1 MTPLLPLLLLLA
13 AAGCSGAFLPRRLEY
28 EAAFPEARPEARPA
42 ALDDSPLCE
51 DVHPELRLPCR
62 CSFIHSRRAGEDHVT
77 VEVAM
82 DCDRVVFPG
91 ELPALPARAPI
102 VAFSQ
107 RWAGHQALPT
117 AALTTAEL
125 PLRRLDLAGNSL
137 RRLSD
142 RQLAGHLADHLQE
155 LNLADNL
162 LGDNL
167 NPIFSASEFHSL
179 RELRVLD
186 LSGNQIKG
194 LEEGI
199 LKGCDSLQELRLDRN
214 SLLEVP
220 APSLHGPRALRALA
234 LAHNRISLIRDGAL
248 VGLQQ
253 LQRLDLG
260 FNTITSLEGGALT
273 GLAKLQELNLCH
285 NRITKLNS
293 DVFEGAAA
301 IEVLDLSQNF
311 LREVPS
317 VAFKE
322 LTKLRHLNMSANLIQ
337 RLDNEALRAQTQLE
351 SLDLSGNNI
360 GNIAPGTFRG
370 LRALRHLDLSVN
382 ALRTVEDDA
391 FEGLD
396 ALETLRLRDNNILA
410 VPASALGRLP
420 RLRTLSLDY
429 NRLAVVSADLLR
441 AVSERA
447 SDLGLARNVIRELSP
462 AAFRDFTR
470 LRRLD
475 LSANLLLSLDA
486 SALVGLE
493 DTLEELDLSG
503 NRISSVAGGPLALR
517 KLRVLDLSD
526 NQLQALGRAPLSG
539 LPALEVLD
547 LSGNPLLLPS
557 PTGGTGGILSGLV
570 HLRVLDLS
578 RVGLRALSADLL
590 HRAADLESVS
600 LAGNALQELPEG
612 AFASLVNLTSV
623 DLSGNQLSNIRTGAF
638 TGLPALRKL
647 NLSRN
652 KLQAFR
658 GEVLEGAGAGQGG
671 PSASALRELDLSQ
684 NQLGYLFPNS
694 FRAHPRLRRLVLSQN
709 KLTFFPGELLTGLR
723 YLEEVDLSGNL
734 LKAVDDMDF
743 ARLPRLRELDLS
755 NNQLEALSETAFHNS
770 TQLQMLRLAG
780 NRLERLSERTF
791 EGLCR
796 IELLDLEG
804 NLLTELPDALFER
817 GRVHILDNINLARN
831 QFEVAPLAT
840 LQRQYFFLSSVDLS
854 GNKLVDI
861 PADDTIMV
869 NIKRLDLSF
878 NPLSQDA
885 IANVLAEPKTVREL
899 NMAGTG
905 IQSLTQLETPFLRS
919 LNLSHNN
926 LTHFGREVVARPTL
940 MEVLDLSHNRLAS
953 FPRVGAQLRHLQML
967 DVSDN
972 PIPSIV
978 QGDLDGLSGLR
989 HLNISALAA
998 LSRLERSALSGLSSL
1013 SSLRAAGYPRLGYLD
1028 AAGLLRTLPFLTTL
1042 RLELKDPTVGGDT
1055 LAPALQPRL
1064 QELGLHGP
1072 RVRSLSSSAL
1082 AGLKA
1087 ARVRLLLTDTSLAA
1101 LPPAL
1106 FFPLPRSC
1114 RLVVDVSRA
1123 KLPTLSPQLL
1133 AALDDRRGLY
1143 TLQGLATNPLHCDCA
1158 ARALRRWLP
1167 GSGMG
1172 DLRCQSPPAMAGRL
1186 LVEVGDD
1193 DLTCDP
1199 HRAQQQATTSTT
1211 TTVPAAPTTTSAPI
1225 ITMLSK
1231 HHPGRHHGRP
1241 GQHGAQSTTEPDIIW
1256 SLPPTTPRPH
1266 HKAPGATVM
1275 SPRPAQGAAVVS
1287 NDDTLI
1293 IGIVG
1298 GVVAFIAILVI
1309 VICIVRLRITSNQYR
1324 GGPMAAGPLGGP
1336 MGAAQHHARHQAAMQ
1351 ANEYGPPPMY
1361 LSPYAAHGY
1370 AAATLPHGAAAH
1382 AQHSKMHTLAAAPSL
1397 APSLAP
1403 SHVSPRRTS
1412 YASLG
1417 RGAHT
1422 PTPCYAQGMQQH
1434 SPYYITFPGE
1444 EKEHR

>member
-1 MTPLLPLLLLLA
+1 MSLA
-13 AAGCSGAFLPRRLEY
+13 VLDQQASTSTWPSAWASAWPAAGSV
-28 EAAFPEARPEARPA
+28 
-42 ALDDSPLCE
+42 DDTPLCE
-51 DVHPELRLPCR
+51 DVHPELRVPCR
-62 CSFIHSRRAGEDHVT
+62 CSFIHSRRAGEEHVT

-91 ELPALPARAPI
+91 EMPALPARAPI

-117 AALTTAEL
+117 QALTTAEL

-142 RQLAGHLADHLQE
+142 RQLAGHLAAHLQE
-155 LNLADNL
+155 LILADNL

-167 NPIFSASEFHSL
+167 NPIFSASEFHGL
-179 RELRVLD
+179 RELRMLD

-199 LKGCDSLQELRLDRN
+199 LKGCDNLQELRLNRN
-214 SLLEVP
+214 SLAEVP
-220 APSLHGPRALRALA
+220 SQSLHGPRALRALA
-234 LAHNRISLIRDGAL
+234 LARNRIALVRGGAL
-248 VGLQQ
+248 EGLQQ
-253 LQRLDLG
+253 LARLDLS
-260 FNTITSLEGGALT
+260 FNTINTLEGGALK
-273 GLAKLQELNLCH
+273 GLSRLQELNLSH
-285 NRITKLNS
+285 NRVTKLNS
-293 DVFEGAAA
+293 DVFEGAVAV
-301 IEVLDLSQNF
+301 EVLDLSQNF

-337 RLDNEALRAQTQLE
+337 RLDNEALRVQTQLE
-351 SLDLSGNNI
+351 TLDLSGNNI

-391 FEGLD
+391 FEGLEG
-396 ALETLRLRDNNILA
+396 LETLRLRDNNILA

-475 LSANLLLSLDA
+475 LSANLLLALDA

-493 DTLEELDLSG
+493 DILEELNLAG
-503 NRISSVAGGPLALR
+503 NRIASLAGGPLALR
-517 KLRVLDLSD
+517 RLKVLDLSD
-526 NQLQALGRAPLSG
+526 NQLQGLGRAPLSG
-539 LPALEVLD
+539 LPALEVLN
-547 LSGNPLLLPS
+547 LSGNPLLAPS
-557 PTGGTGGILSGLV
+557 PTGGILTGLAR
-570 HLRVLDLS
+570 LRVLDMS
-578 RVGLRALSADLL
+578 RVGMRALSADLL
-590 HRAADLESVS
+590 HRAADLESVA

-612 AFASLVNLTSV
+612 AFASLVNLTAV
-623 DLSGNQLSNIRTGAF
+623 DLSGNQLANIRAGAF
-638 TGLPALRKL
+638 TGLPSLRRL

-658 GEVLEGAGAGQGG
+658 GEVLESASDGSAG
-671 PSASALRELDLSQ
+671 SSALRELDLSQ

-694 FRAHPRLRRLVLSQN
+694 FRAHPRLRRLLLAQN

-723 YLEEVDLSGNL
+723 YLEEVDLAGNL

-755 NNQLEALSETAFHNS
+755 DNQLEALSETAFHNS
-770 TQLQMLRLAG
+770 TQLQVVRLAR

-804 NLLTELPDALFER
+804 NLLAELPDALFER
-817 GRVHILDNINLARN
+817 GRVHILDNINLAAN
-831 QFEVAPLAT
+831 QFEVAPLPT

-854 GNKLVDI
+854 RNRLVDI

-878 NPLSQDA
+878 NPLSQSA

-926 LTHFGREVVARPTL
+926 ISHFGKEVVARPTL
-940 MEVLDLSHNRLAS
+940 LEMLDLSHNRLAT
-953 FPRVGAQLRHLQML
+953 FPRVWTQLRHLQAL
-967 DVSDN
+967 DVSHN

-978 QGDLDGLSGLR
+978 QGDLDGLGGLR
-989 HLNISALAA
+989 SINLDALPV
-998 LSRLERSALSGLSSL
+998 LSRLERSAMAGLSSL
-1013 SSLRAAGYPRLGYLD
+1013 SSLRAAGFPRLGYLD
-1028 AAGLLRTLPFLTTL
+1028 AAGLLRSLPFLTTL
-1042 RLELKDPTVGGDT
+1042 RIELKDPTVGGDT

-1064 QELGLHGP
+1064 QELGLHGA

-1114 RLVVDVSRA
+1114 RLVVDVTRA

-1143 TLQGLATNPLHCDCA
+1143 TLQGLSTNPLHCDCA

-1172 DLRCQSPPAMAGRL
+1172 DLRCHSPPSMEGRL

-1199 HRAQQQATTSTT
+1199 NRAHQQATTTTTPSSTT
-1211 TTVPAAPTTTSAPI
+1211 SSTTNTPI
-1225 ITMLSK
+1225 ITMLSGK
-1231 HHPGRHHGRP
+1231 HHPTRYHARP
-1241 GQHGAQSTTEPDIIW
+1241 GQPTTEPDIIW

-1266 HKAPGATVM
+1266 QKVVGANMM
-1275 SPRPAQGAAVVS
+1275 SPRPPQGAAVVS

-1309 VICIVRLRITSNQYR
+1309 VICIVRLRLTSNQYR
-1324 GGPMAAGPLGGP
+1324 GGPMAAGALAGPLAV
-1336 MGAAQHHARHQAAMQ
+1336 AAQHAQHAQHHRHGMPTG
-1351 ANEYGPPPMY
+1351 EYGPPPMY

-1370 AAATLPHGAAAH
+1370 ATATLPP
-1382 AQHSKMHTLAAAPSL
+1382 HSKMHHNHSMPGMAPSL
-1397 APSLAP
+1397 APSLAA
-1403 SHVSPRRTS
+1403 SPRRTS

-1417 RGAHT
+1417 RPPQT
-1422 PTPCYAQGMQQH
+1422 PTPCYPQQ
-1434 SPYYITFPGE
+1434 SPYYITFSGE

>member
-1 MTPLLPLLLLLA
+1 MSA
-13 AAGCSGAFLPRRLEY
+13 ASV
-28 EAAFPEARPEARPA
+28 
-42 ALDDSPLCE
+42 DDTPLCE
-51 DVHPELRLPCR
+51 DVHPELRVPCR

-91 ELPALPARAPI
+91 EMPALPPRAPI
-102 VAFSQ
+102 VSFSQ
-107 RWAGHQALPT
+107 RWSGHQALPT
-117 AALTTAEL
+117 QALTAAEL
-125 PLRRLDLAGNSL
+125 PLRKLDLAGNSL

-142 RQLAGHLADHLQE
+142 HQLAGHLAGHLQE
-155 LNLADNL
+155 LSLADNL

-167 NPIFSASEFHSL
+167 NPIFSASEFHGL
-179 RELRVLD
+179 RELRTLD

-199 LKGCDSLQELRLDRN
+199 LKGCDNLQELRLNRN
-214 SLLEVP
+214 SLTEVP
-220 APSLHGPRALRALA
+220 SQSLHGPRLLRVLA
-234 LAHNRISLIRDGAL
+234 LAHNRIGVIREGAL
-248 VGLQQ
+248 DGLQQ
-253 LQRLDLG
+253 LTRLDLS
-260 FNTITSLEGGALT
+260 FNTIGALEGSALG
-273 GLAKLQELNLCH
+273 GLSRLQELNLCH

-293 DVFEGAAA
+293 DVFEGAVAV
-301 IEVLDLSQNF
+301 EVLDLSQNF
-311 LREVPS
+311 LREVPA
-317 VAFKE
+317 VAFKD
-322 LTKLRHLNMSANLIQ
+322 LSKLRQLNMSANLIQ
-337 RLDNEALRAQTQLE
+337 RLDNEALRSQTQLE

-370 LRALRHLDLSVN
+370 LRALRLLDLSVN

-420 RLRTLSLDY
+420 RLRTLALDY

-447 SDLGLARNVIRELSP
+447 GDLGLARNVIRELSP

-475 LSANLLLSLDA
+475 LSANLLLALDA
-486 SALVGLE
+486 AALVGLE

-503 NRISSVAGGPLALR
+503 NRIASLAGGPLALR

-526 NQLQALGRAPLSG
+526 NQLQGLGRAPLSA

-547 LSGNPLLLPS
+547 LSGNPLLAPS
-557 PTGGTGGILSGLV
+557 PTGGLLTGLTR
-570 HLRVLDLS
+570 LRVLDMS

-600 LAGNALQELPEG
+600 LAGNGLQELPEG

-623 DLSGNQLSNIRTGAF
+623 DLSGNQLANIRAGAF
-638 TGLPALRKL
+638 TGLPSLRRL

-658 GEVLEGAGAGQGG
+658 GEALEAAGAEGG
-671 PSASALRELDLSQ
+671 ADTSGSALRELDLSA

-694 FRAHPRLRRLVLSQN
+694 FRAHPRLRRLLLGQN
-709 KLTFFPGELLTGLR
+709 KLTFFPGELLSGLR
-723 YLEEVDLSGNL
+723 YLEEVDLGGNL

-755 NNQLEALSETAFHNS
+755 HNQLEALSETAFHNS
-770 TQLQMLRLAG
+770 TQLQVLQLAG

-804 NLLTELPDALFER
+804 NLLSELPDALFER

-854 GNKLVDI
+854 GNRLVDI

-878 NPLSQDA
+878 NPLSQEA

-926 LTHFGREVVARPTL
+926 ITHFGREVVARPTL
-940 MEVLDLSHNRLAS
+940 MEVLDLSHNQLAT
-953 FPRVGAQLRHLQML
+953 FPRVWTQLKHLQTL
-967 DVSDN
+967 DVSNN

-978 QGDLDGLSGLR
+978 QGDLDGLGVLR
-989 HLNISALAA
+989 HLNVSSLPVLA
-998 LSRLERSALSGLSSL
+998 RLERSALSGLTSL
-1013 SSLRAAGYPRLGYLD
+1013 SSLHAAGFPRLGYLD
-1028 AAGLLRTLPFLTTL
+1028 AAGLLKSLPFLTVL

-1064 QELGLHGP
+1064 RELGLHGA

-1106 FFPLPRSC
+1106 FFPLPRAC
-1114 RLVVDVSRA
+1114 RLLVDVSRA

-1143 TLQGLATNPLHCDCA
+1143 TLEGLATNPLHCDCA

-1172 DLRCQSPPAMAGRL
+1172 DLRCQSPPSMAGRL

-1199 HRAQQQATTSTT
+1199 NRAHQQTTSTT
-1211 TTVPAAPTTTSAPI
+1211 TSTTAATPTTTSTPI
-1225 ITMLSK
+1225 ITMLTK
-1231 HHPGRHHGRP
+1231 QHQHHGTRLHGRP
-1241 GQHGAQSTTEPDIIW
+1241 AQATTEPDIIW

-1266 HKAPGATVM
+1266 HKAAGPAAM
-1275 SPRPAQGAAVVS
+1275 SPRPPAGAAVVS

-1309 VICIVRLRITSNQYR
+1309 VICIVRLRLTSNQYR
-1324 GGPMAAGPLGGP
+1324 GGPMAAGPLPGP
-1336 MGAAQHHARHQAAMQ
+1336 LAAAAAAAAQHHPRHVMQAQAA
-1351 ANEYGPPPMY
+1351 EYGPPMH

-1370 AAATLPHGAAAH
+1370 ATATLPP
-1382 AQHSKMHTLAAAPSL
+1382 QHKMHHGMPPPSL

-1403 SHVSPRRTS
+1403 PLGHVTPRRTS

-1417 RGAHT
+1417 RPPQT
-1422 PTPCYAQGMQQH
+1422 PTPCYPQQQ
-1434 SPYYITFPGE
+1434 PYYITFSGE

>member
-1 MTPLLPLLLLLA
+1 MV
-13 AAGCSGAFLPRRLEY
+13 G
-28 EAAFPEARPEARPA
+28 
-42 ALDDSPLCE
+42 
-51 DVHPELRLPCR
+51 
-62 CSFIHSRRAGEDHVT
+62 
-77 VEVAM
+77 
-82 DCDRVVFPG
+82 
-91 ELPALPARAPI
+91 
-102 VAFSQ
+102 
-107 RWAGHQALPT
+107 
-117 AALTTAEL
+117 
-125 PLRRLDLAGNSL
+125 
-137 RRLSD
+137 
-142 RQLAGHLADHLQE
+142 
-155 LNLADNL
+155 
-162 LGDNL
+162 
-167 NPIFSASEFHSL
+167 
-179 RELRVLD
+179 
-186 LSGNQIKG
+186 
-194 LEEGI
+194 
-199 LKGCDSLQELRLDRN
+199 
-214 SLLEVP
+214 
-220 APSLHGPRALRALA
+220 
-234 LAHNRISLIRDGAL
+234 LIREGAL
-248 VGLQQ
+248 EGLQQ
-253 LQRLDLG
+253 LQRLDLS
-260 FNTITSLEGGALT
+260 FNTIGSLEGGALT
-273 GLAKLQELNLCH
+273 GLAKLQDLSLCH

-293 DVFEGAAA
+293 DVFEGAVSV
-301 IEVLDLSQNF
+301 EVLDLSQNF
-311 LREVPS
+311 LREVPA

-322 LTKLRHLNMSANLIQ
+322 LSKLRQLNMSANLIQ

-475 LSANLLLSLDA
+475 LSANLLLALDA

-493 DTLEELDLSG
+493 DTLEELDLSA
-503 NRISSVAGGPLALR
+503 NKISNVAGGPLALR

-526 NQLQALGRAPLSG
+526 NQLQGLGRAPLAG

-547 LSGNPLLLPS
+547 LSGNPLLVPS
-557 PTGGTGGILSGLV
+557 PTGGTGGILSGLAR
-570 HLRVLDLS
+570 LRVLDMS
-578 RVGLRALSADLL
+578 RVGMRAISADLL

-612 AFASLVNLTSV
+612 AFANLVNLTSV
-623 DLSGNQLSNIRTGAF
+623 DLSGNQLSNVRAGAF
-638 TGLPALRKL
+638 TGLPALRRL

-658 GEVLEGAGAGQGG
+658 GEVLEAPGEGGAG
-671 PSASALRELDLSQ
+671 ASALRELDLSQ

-694 FRAHPRLRRLVLSQN
+694 FRSHPRLRRLVLNQN
-709 KLTFFPGELLTGLR
+709 KLTFFPGELLAGLR
-723 YLEEVDLSGNL
+723 YLEEVNLSGNL

-743 ARLPRLRELDLS
+743 ARLPRLRELDLT

-770 TQLQMLRLAG
+770 TQLQMLWLAG

-804 NLLTELPDALFER
+804 NLLAELPDALFER

-831 QFEVAPLAT
+831 LFEVAPLAT

-854 GNKLVDI
+854 SNKLVDI

-885 IANVLAEPKTVREL
+885 IAHVLSEPKTVREL

-926 LTHFGREVVARPTL
+926 ITHFGKEVVARPTL
-940 MEVLDLSHNRLAS
+940 MEMLDLSFNQLAT
-953 FPRVGAQLRHLQML
+953 FPRVGAQLRHLQAL
-967 DVSDN
+967 DVSNN

-978 QGDLDGLSGLR
+978 QGDLEGLAGLR
-989 HLNISALAA
+989 RLNIDSLPV

-1013 SSLRAAGYPRLGYLD
+1013 SSLHAAGYPRLGYLD
-1028 AAGLLRTLPFLTTL
+1028 AAGLLRSLPFLTTL

-1064 QELGLHGP
+1064 QELGLHGS

-1167 GSGMG
+1167 ASGMG
-1172 DLRCQSPPAMAGRL
+1172 DLRCHSPPSMADRL

-1211 TTVPAAPTTTSAPI
+1211 TAAPAPAPTTTSTPI

-1231 HHPGRHHGRP
+1231 HHPTRHHARP
-1241 GQHGAQSTTEPDIIW
+1241 GLGAGGHPTTEPDIIW

-1266 HKAPGATVM
+1266 HKAAGATMM

-1309 VICIVRLRITSNQYR
+1309 VICIVRLRLTSNQYR

-1336 MGAAQHHARHQAAMQ
+1336 MAAAQHHARHQHQQAVMQ
-1351 ANEYGPPPMY
+1351 GMQSGEYGPPPMY

-1370 AAATLPHGAAAH
+1370 AAATLPHGAGQH
-1382 AQHSKMHTLAAAPSL
+1382 GPHSKMHTLPPMAPSL

-1417 RGAHT
+1417 RPAHT
-1422 PTPCYAQGMQQH
+1422 PTPCYPQQMQQQ
-1434 SPYYITFPGE
+1434 SPYYITFSGE